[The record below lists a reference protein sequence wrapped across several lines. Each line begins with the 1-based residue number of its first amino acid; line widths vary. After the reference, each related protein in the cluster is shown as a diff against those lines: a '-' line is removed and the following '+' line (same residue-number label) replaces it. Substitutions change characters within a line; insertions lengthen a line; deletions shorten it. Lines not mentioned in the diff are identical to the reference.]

1 MKLVLVPKTEAV
13 GPMVTGGVV
22 VTVVVVVVD
31 PPGGRDSEDIKLIR
45 RLAILKSR
53 IAIGMT
59 PQTVTDALVT
69 NQRAGTHFAKYA

>member
-31 PPGGRDSEDIKLIR
+31 PGEEDSEDIKPVR

-59 PQTVTDALVT
+59 P
-69 NQRAGTHFAKYA
+69 